1 MLPVPPTLARKRD
14 RVVVL
19 RRASALRIL
28 VGATACLACG
38 AFGLAVA
45 GWEVHILSS
54 EMAAARHASVAAA
67 HTNSLRLVRRALELQ
82 DELEDHEDRQREAM
96 QLYLRLDR
104 EMIPAMRD
112 AVLDKLDGCNDFSRA
127 HVSLLLRDFTGQ
139 AGAQAEKILDEI
151 DRRGAAN
158 RHRLR
163 DLAAEVRG
171 WQDG

>member
-1 MLPVPPTLARKRD
+1 MLPTSARKRD

-19 RRASALRIL
+19 RRALVLRIL
-28 VGATACLACG
+28 IGATACLACG
-38 AFGLAVA
+38 AFCLALA

-54 EMAAARHASVAAA
+54 EMAAARQASVAAA
-67 HTNSLRLVRRALELQ
+67 HANSLRLVRRALQMQ

-112 AVLDKLDGCNDFSRA
+112 AVLQKIDGCGDSSRA
-127 HVSLLLRDFTGQ
+127 HVSLLLRDFVGQ
-139 AGAQAEKILDEI
+139 ANAQVERYLDEI
-151 DRRGAAN
+151 GRHGAAN

-163 DLAAEVRG
+163 DLAAEVRRCPERNPY
-171 WQDG
+171 